1 MLLPVPES
9 ADWQRLPPPRCLIG
23 EKVRDDRRCWADGEP
38 EPESGLRKDVATD
51 GEMEAGVGM
60 GRVEADPAG
69 LEVEANPAKPT
80 DENPDD
86 PLCREKQIDSL
97 KTCRDSHTVPI
108 RMKSFVQE
116 GGVIQ
121 SCCRAK

>member
-1 MLLPVPES
+1 M
-9 ADWQRLPPPRCLIG
+9 IG

-38 EPESGLRKDVATD
+38 EPESGLRKDAPVVATD

-60 GRVEADPAG
+60 GGVEADPAG

-86 PLCREKQIDSL
+86 PLFEDKL
-97 KTCRDSHTVPI
+97 
-108 RMKSFVQE
+108 
-116 GGVIQ
+116 
-121 SCCRAK
+121 AL